1 MARRGFVW
9 ENLTV
14 LLCRLLGF
22 NEIETRSSVGISCKG
37 RYFLFFL
44 HPPTTMARQTD
55 SKLRVNVEEQLER
68 LVKQLEDLENY
79 KQVPFIF
86 KNWQSNM
93 FYSSFIFFVEKKGR
107 DKLE

>member
-1 MARRGFVW
+1 
-9 ENLTV
+9 
-14 LLCRLLGF
+14 
-22 NEIETRSSVGISCKG
+22 
-37 RYFLFFL
+37 
-44 HPPTTMARQTD
+44 MARQTD

-107 DKLE
+107 DKLEWSATAGPINKPGFFPVS